1 MADSQE
7 SATFSYPI
15 HGVREI
21 AIQTPTSPEPDAGA
35 AVRRFVLTPSGRSRR
50 YFDGVDI
57 PVGCQATG
65 SAMNQ
70 GIRIYGVKV
79 YVHEQD
85 SNRPFVA
92 ALIGGAAVVCG
103 DIGLDTIT

>member
-1 MADSQE
+1 
-7 SATFSYPI
+7 
-15 HGVREI
+15 
-21 AIQTPTSPEPDAGA
+21 
-35 AVRRFVLTPSGRSRR
+35 
-50 YFDGVDI
+50 
-57 PVGCQATG
+57 
-65 SAMNQ
+65 MNQ
-70 GIRIYGVKV
+70 GIRIYGVEV